1 MAAAE
6 RDALERQ
13 GGEVYAH
20 IVEDLRQSAVTTDEL
35 ASIAGVHRRQVQNW
49 AAGRNKPQGENRDHL
64 LELHYLV
71 KRLRDVYQPEG
82 VEIWLHGRNR
92 DLGAQRPL
100 DLLRAGE
107 FEAVLS
113 AVERL
118 IDGTM

>member
-1 MAAAE
+1 MAAV
-6 RDALERQ
+6 RHDVLGRQ

-35 ASIAGVHRRQVQNW
+35 ASIAGVNARQVQNW
-49 AAGRNKPQGENRDHL
+49 AAGRNKPQGDHRDHL
-64 LELHYLV
+64 LEVHYLV

-92 DLGAQRPL
+92 DLGGQRPL

-118 IDGTM
+118 VDGTT